1 MENQIMNVVRRISLV
16 AIAALVMVSGVLAQE
31 MTKDEWQKQINE
43 QTATRNELQTK
54 LNTLRAEIENLKK
67 EDAAKAAAV
76 KKCNDDLLA
85 LVGATA
91 ESERAFAAM
100 LDQIDAKINELSRLS
115 NQDLWARKGE
125 ITDAQSMI
133 TQAWKNKL
141 SLLPK
146 YYDRLK
152 EQQNRVDALRK
163 ALESAGMQTYTV
175 GTWARDRDCLWNIAK
190 KPAVYDN
197 AFLWPKIWQGNKD
210 QITNPDIIKPGQK
223 LKIPPKG
230 ALTQDEK
237 AAARSY
243 WQRTQGT
250 GSAQ

>member
-1 MENQIMNVVRRISLV
+1 MNVVRRMSLV
-16 AIAALVMVSGVLAQE
+16 TLSALVMVTGVLAQE
-31 MTKDEWQKQINE
+31 MTKDEWQKQMNE
-43 QTATRNELQTK
+43 WTAKRDELRSK
-54 LNTLRAEIENLKK
+54 LNTLQAEVDQLKK
-67 EDAAKAAAV
+67 TDAEKAAAI

-100 LDQIDAKINELSRLS
+100 LDQIDSKVNELSRLS

-125 ITDAQSMI
+125 IDDVQKMI
-133 TQAWKNKL
+133 DEARNNKL

-152 EQQNRVDALRK
+152 EQQNRVDALRRS
-163 ALESAGMQTYTV
+163 LESAGMQTYTV

-197 AFLWPKIWQGNKD
+197 AFMWPKIWQVNKD
-210 QITNPDIIKPGQK
+210 QISNPDIIKPGQK

-230 ALTQDEK
+230 ELTQDEK

-243 WQRTQGT
+243 WQRKQAA
-250 GSAQ
+250 GSPQ

>member
-1 MENQIMNVVRRISLV
+1 MNVVRRISLI
-16 AIAALVMVSGVLAQE
+16 AIAIVVMVSGLSAQE
-31 MTKDEWQKQINE
+31 MTKDEWQKQMNE
-43 QTATRNELQTK
+43 LTAQRNELRSK
-54 LNTLRAEIENLKK
+54 LNTLQTDIDNLKK
-67 EDAAKAAAV
+67 EDAAKAAAL

-100 LDQIDAKINELSRLS
+100 LDQIDGKINELSRLS

-125 ITDAQSMI
+125 LDGVQNMI
-133 TQAWKNKL
+133 NEARKNKL

-152 EQQNRVDALRK
+152 EQQNRVDALRR

-210 QITNPDIIKPGQK
+210 QIKNPDIIKPGQK

-230 ALTQDEK
+230 ELTQEEK

-243 WQRTQGT
+243 WQRKQGT